1 MRQQRRGGASTTA
14 SLTTLLAHRKA
25 REAVGVLLTAVALLT
40 LVSLASYDPA
50 DPSFLHSGIPGGP
63 IRNGAGW
70 LGAYLAGALFGLA
83 GAVALLVPAGL
94 LWLGVRAFVTP
105 RPVRFPLL
113 PGTGAT
119 LGILSLTLLLALLQ
133 QEASWRGLKGEP
145 LGGILGGELL
155 RFLQPV
161 LGRLGLALAAAT
173 ALALAAILCS
183 RLSLLALPLTLADA
197 AGRALQQA
205 RALLHSARA
214 ALAARRDRRAATRA
228 IAPPASAP
236 VAPPPAQAVLTE
248 GPPLAPPRGPEPA
261 EPTAPLPVPRDP
273 EAPQENLPFGV
284 SEARYGPPPLSLLD
298 PPAPAAAGPTA
309 EEHQRNAEILVKTL
323 RDFGVETRVA
333 DVSPGPVI
341 TRYEVEPGPGIKI
354 NRIVGLADDLA
365 LALKAMSVRVV
376 APIPGKAVVGVEI
389 PNQNRARVSLREI
402 LGTAEFAALASPLP
416 LALGKDIAGNPV
428 VADLAQMPHLL
439 IAGATGSGKSV
450 CLNGLILSILFS
462 TPPTDVQFLLID
474 PKRVELSIFNGIPH
488 LLDRV
493 VVEAREAAKK
503 LQLVI
508 AEMERRYRVF
518 AEVGARNLGAY
529 NQWAV
534 AAPPPEGPE
543 GEEAAG
549 PLPHLVVVVDELAD
563 LMLVAAH
570 EVENAVARLAQMARA
585 VGIHLIVATQRP
597 SVDVITGVIKANFPA
612 RLSFQ
617 VSSKV
622 DSRTILDVNG
632 AEQLLGSGDMLF
644 LPPASSKPIRIH
656 GCFVSE
662 MEIRRV
668 VKFLSR
674 FEHPGTPPLPPA
686 PAGVER
692 EGASAADDP
701 LYEQAKEL
709 VIQTHQASISMLQRR
724 LRVGFNRAARL
735 LDQMERDGIVSPM
748 DGPRPRE
755 VLVKPA
761 EP

>member
-1 MRQQRRGGASTTA
+1 MSRRRRGGASATA
-14 SLTTLLAHRKA
+14 SITPLLAHRRA
-25 REAVGVLLTAVALLT
+25 REALGVLLVAAALLT

-50 DPSFLHSGIPGGP
+50 DPSFLHSGVPGTP
-63 IRNGAGW
+63 VRNGAGW
-70 LGAYLAGALFGLA
+70 IGAHLAGALFGLG
-83 GAVALLVPAGL
+83 GAVALLLPPGL
-94 LWLGVRAFVTP
+94 LLLGVRAFVNA
-105 RPVRFPLL
+105 RPVRLAML
-113 PGTGAT
+113 PTAGAA
-119 LGILSLTLLLALLQ
+119 LGILSLTLLLTLVQ
-133 QEASWRGLKGEP
+133 QEALLPGLKGEP
-145 LGGILGGELL
+145 LGGVLGAELVRYL
-155 RFLQPV
+155 RPV
-161 LGRLGLALAAAT
+161 LGRVGLTLVAGT
-173 ALALAAILCS
+173 ALALASILCT

-197 AGRALQQA
+197 AGRGAHRA
-205 RALLHSARA
+205 RGLLAAARA
-214 ALAARRDRRAATRA
+214 ALTAGRRRRDAAEVA
-228 IAPPASAP
+228 APPA
-236 VAPPPAQAVLTE
+236 
-248 GPPLAPPRGPEPA
+248 PPLAASPPATAGPGGEAPPRPAEAPEPA
-261 EPTAPLPVPRDP
+261 EPTTPLPVPRSL
-273 EAPQENLPFGV
+273 EAPQETLPFFAPEV
-284 SEARYGPPPLSLLD
+284 RYAPPPISLLD
-298 PPAPAAAGPTA
+298 PPEPVAAGPSA

-376 APIPGKAVVGVEI
+376 APVPGKAVVGVEI

-402 LGTAEFAALASPLP
+402 LGSAEFAALASSLP
-416 LALGKDIAGNPV
+416 LALGKDIAGNPM

-439 IAGATGSGKSV
+439 VAGTTGSGKSV

-493 VVEAREAAKK
+493 VVEPREAAKK

-508 AEMERRYRVF
+508 AEMERRYRAF
-518 AEVGARNLGAY
+518 AEVGARNLTAY
-529 NQWAV
+529 NQWV
-534 AAPPPEGPE
+534 ATVPAPE
-543 GEEAAG
+543 GEEAPA

-644 LPPASSKPIRIH
+644 LPPASSKPVRIH

-674 FEHPGTPPLPPA
+674 FEHPATAPLPQ
-686 PAGVER
+686 AGPEVER
-692 EGASAADDP
+692 EGAPAADDA
-701 LYEQAKEL
+701 LYGQAKEL
-709 VIQTHQASISMLQRR
+709 VIQTRQASISLLQRR

-735 LDQMERDGIVSPM
+735 LDQMERDGIVTPM

>member
-1 MRQQRRGGASTTA
+1 MSRQRRGGVVTA
-14 SLTTLLAHRKA
+14 NLTAILAHRKG
-25 REAVGVLLTAVALLT
+25 REALGVLLVAAALFTLL
-40 LVSLASYDPA
+40 SLASYDPA
-50 DPSFLHSGIPGGP
+50 DPSFFHSGLPGASV
-63 IRNGAGW
+63 RNAAGRIGAH
-70 LGAYLAGALFGLA
+70 LAGALFGLA
-83 GAVALLVPAGL
+83 GAVALVLPPGL
-94 LWLGVRAFVTP
+94 LLLGVRAFTRP
-105 RPVRFPLL
+105 GPVRFSPL
-113 PGTGAT
+113 GTTGAA
-119 LGILSLTLLLALLQ
+119 LGILSLCLLLALLQ
-133 QEASWRGLKGEP
+133 REVSLPVLSGEP
-145 LGGILGGELL
+145 LGG
-155 RFLQPV
+155 V
-161 LGRLGLALAAAT
+161 LGQELRRLLTPLLGRVGLTLVAVT
-173 ALALAAILCS
+173 ALALASVLVS
-183 RLSLLALPLTLADA
+183 RLSLVALPLRLAEA
-197 AGRALQQA
+197 AA
-205 RALLHSARA
+205 RAVRSGRRLLEVARA
-214 ALAARRDRRAATRA
+214 VRPPRRPGRMPAEGPVPPPP
-228 IAPPASAP
+228 APPPLRAEAAPEVPPIPAPRLEP
-236 VAPPPAQAVLTE
+236 VAPPP
-248 GPPLAPPRGPEPA
+248 PI
-261 EPTAPLPVPRDP
+261 PVPRAH
-273 EAPQENLPFGV
+273 EAPQEILPFIGPEV
-284 SEARYGPPPLSLLD
+284 RYTPPPLSLLD
-298 PPAPAAAGPTA
+298 PPEPAAAGPSA

-402 LGTAEFAALASPLP
+402 LGTPEFAALGSPLA
-416 LALGKDIAGNPV
+416 LALGKDIAGNPM

-439 IAGATGSGKSV
+439 VAGATGSGKSV

-462 TPPTDVQFLLID
+462 TPPADVQILLID
-474 PKRVELSIFNGIPH
+474 PKRVELSLFNGIPH

-493 VVEAREAAKK
+493 IVEAREAAKK

-508 AEMERRYRVF
+508 AEMERRYRIF
-518 AEVGARNLGAY
+518 AEVGARNLSAY
-529 NQWAV
+529 NQWAAG
-534 AAPPPEGPE
+534 AAVPE
-543 GEEAAG
+543 GEEAPG
-549 PLPHLVVVVDELAD
+549 RLPHLVVVVDELAD

-570 EVENAVARLAQMARA
+570 DVENAVARLAQMARA

-612 RLSFQ
+612 RISFQ

-644 LPPASSKPIRIH
+644 LPPASSKPVRIH
-656 GCFVSE
+656 GGFVSE
-662 MEIRRV
+662 VEIRRV

-674 FEHPGTPPLPPA
+674 FEHPATPSLPAA
-686 PAGVER
+686 PAEAER
-692 EGASAADDP
+692 EAASAAEDP

-755 VLVKPA
+755 VLVKPV

>member
-1 MRQQRRGGASTTA
+1 M
-14 SLTTLLAHRKA
+14 
-25 REAVGVLLTAVALLT
+25 ALL
-40 LVSLASYDPA
+40 LP
-50 DPSFLHSGIPGGP
+50 P
-63 IRNGAGW
+63 
-70 LGAYLAGALFGLA
+70 
-83 GAVALLVPAGL
+83 GL
-94 LWLGVRAFVTP
+94 LLLGVRAFVNA
-105 RPVRFPLL
+105 RPVRLAML
-113 PGTGAT
+113 PAAGAA
-119 LGILSLTLLLALLQ
+119 LGVLSLTLLLTLVQ
-133 QEASWRGLKGEP
+133 QEALLPGLTGEP
-145 LGGILGGELL
+145 LGGVLGAELVRYL
-155 RFLQPV
+155 RPV
-161 LGRLGLALAAAT
+161 LGRLGLTLVAGT
-173 ALALAAILCS
+173 ALALASILCT

-197 AGRALQQA
+197 AGRGVRSA
-205 RALLHSARA
+205 RGLLAAARA
-214 ALAARRDRRAATRA
+214 ALTAGRRRRDAAEVATRP
-228 IAPPASAP
+228 APPLAAS
-236 VAPPPAQAVLTE
+236 PPAQTLPS
-248 GPPLAPPRGPEPA
+248 GPAPPVPAGAPEPA
-261 EPTAPLPVPRDP
+261 EPTTPLPVPRSL
-273 EAPQENLPFGV
+273 EAPQETLPFIAPEV
-284 SEARYGPPPLSLLD
+284 RYAPPPASLLD
-298 PPAPAAAGPTA
+298 PPEPVAAGPSA

-402 LGTAEFAALASPLP
+402 LGSAEFAALASPLP
-416 LALGKDIAGNPV
+416 LALGKDIAGNPM

-439 IAGATGSGKSV
+439 VAGTTGSGKSV

-493 VVEAREAAKK
+493 VVEPREAAKK

-508 AEMERRYRVF
+508 AEMERRYRAF
-518 AEVGARNLGAY
+518 AEVGARNLAAY
-529 NQWAV
+529 NQWV
-534 AAPPPEGPE
+534 ATVPAPE
-543 GEEAAG
+543 GEEAPA
-549 PLPHLVVVVDELAD
+549 PLPHLVLVVDELAD

-644 LPPASSKPIRIH
+644 LPPASSKPVRIH

-674 FEHPGTPPLPPA
+674 FEHPPMAPLPQ
-686 PAGVER
+686 AGPEVER
-692 EGASAADDP
+692 EGVSAADDP
-701 LYEQAKEL
+701 LYGQAKEL

-755 VLVKPA
+755 VLLKPA

>member
-1 MRQQRRGGASTTA
+1 MSRQRRGGASATA
-14 SLTTLLAHRKA
+14 SLTMLLAHRKA
-25 REAVGVLLTAVALLT
+25 REALGVLLVAASLLT

-50 DPSFLHSGIPGGP
+50 DPSFLHSGVPGVP
-63 IRNGAGW
+63 VRNGVGW
-70 LGAYLAGALFGLA
+70 IGAHLAGALFGLA
-83 GAVALLVPAGL
+83 GAVALLLPPAL
-94 LWLGVRAFVTP
+94 LLLGVRAFVGP
-105 RPVRFPLL
+105 HPIRFAPL
-113 PGTGAT
+113 PTAGAT
-119 LGILSLTLLLALLQ
+119 LGILGLSLLSALIQ
-133 QEASWRGLKGEP
+133 HEAPLSGLKGEP
-145 LGGILGGELL
+145 LGGVLGSELL
-155 RFLQPV
+155 RLLQPV
-161 LGRLGLALAAAT
+161 LGRLGLTLVAGT
-173 ALALAAILCS
+173 ALALASILCT

-197 AGRALQQA
+197 GGRAARSA
-205 RALLHSARA
+205 RALLARARA
-214 ALAARRDRRAATRA
+214 ARAARQRLRTAATVA
-228 IAPPASAP
+228 
-236 VAPPPAQAVLTE
+236 APPPAQPAPGGEAPAVPT
-248 GPPLAPPRGPEPA
+248 AAPEPA
-261 EPTAPLPVPRDP
+261 EPTIPLPVPRGL
-273 EAPQENLPFGV
+273 ETLQETLPFV
-284 SEARYGPPPLSLLD
+284 APEARYAPPPLSLLD
-298 PPAPAAAGPTA
+298 PPEPAAAGPSA

-376 APIPGKAVVGVEI
+376 APIPGKALVGVEI

-402 LGTAEFAALASPLP
+402 LATAEFAALASPLP
-416 LALGKDIAGNPV
+416 LALGKDIAGNPM

-450 CLNGLILSILFS
+450 CLNGLILSILVS
-462 TPPTDVQFLLID
+462 SPPTDVQFLLID

-493 VVEAREAAKK
+493 VVEPREAAKK

-518 AEVGARNLGAY
+518 AEVGARNLAAY
-529 NQWAV
+529 NQWAATV
-534 AAPPPEGPE
+534 AAPE
-543 GEEAAG
+543 GEEAPV
-549 PLPHLVVVVDELAD
+549 PLPYLLVVVDELAD

-570 EVENAVARLAQMARA
+570 EVENAVTRLAQMARA

-686 PAGVER
+686 PPEVER

-701 LYEQAKEL
+701 LYGQAKEL

-755 VLVKPA
+755 VLVKPV

>member
-1 MRQQRRGGASTTA
+1 
-14 SLTTLLAHRKA
+14 
-25 REAVGVLLTAVALLT
+25 LTAA
-40 LVSLASYDPA
+40 
-50 DPSFLHSGIPGGP
+50 
-63 IRNGAGW
+63 
-70 LGAYLAGALFGLA
+70 
-83 GAVALLVPAGL
+83 
-94 LWLGVRAFVTP
+94 
-105 RPVRFPLL
+105 
-113 PGTGAT
+113 
-119 LGILSLTLLLALLQ
+119 
-133 QEASWRGLKGEP
+133 
-145 LGGILGGELL
+145 
-155 RFLQPV
+155 
-161 LGRLGLALAAAT
+161 
-173 ALALAAILCS
+173 
-183 RLSLLALPLTLADA
+183 
-197 AGRALQQA
+197 
-205 RALLHSARA
+205 
-214 ALAARRDRRAATRA
+214 
-228 IAPPASAP
+228 
-236 VAPPPAQAVLTE
+236 
-248 GPPLAPPRGPEPA
+248 PEPA
-261 EPTAPLPVPRDP
+261 EPTTPLPVPRGL
-273 EAPQENLPFGV
+273 ETLQETLPFV
-284 SEARYGPPPLSLLD
+284 AREARYAPPPLSLLD
-298 PPAPAAAGPTA
+298 PPEPAAAGPSA

-402 LGTAEFAALASPLP
+402 LATAEFAALASPLP
-416 LALGKDIAGNPV
+416 LALGKDIAGNPM

-450 CLNGLILSILFS
+450 CLNGLILSILVS
-462 TPPTDVQFLLID
+462 SPPTDVQFLLID

-493 VVEAREAAKK
+493 VVEPREAAKK

-518 AEVGARNLGAY
+518 AEVGARNLAAY

-534 AAPPPEGPE
+534 TVAAPE
-543 GEEAAG
+543 GEEAPV
-549 PLPHLVVVVDELAD
+549 PLPYLLVVVDELAD

-570 EVENAVARLAQMARA
+570 EVENAVTRLAQMARA

-612 RLSFQ
+612 RISFQ

-674 FEHPGTPPLPPA
+674 FEHPATASLPPSPPEA
-686 PAGVER
+686 ER

-701 LYEQAKEL
+701 LYAQAKEL

>member
-1 MRQQRRGGASTTA
+1 
-14 SLTTLLAHRKA
+14 
-25 REAVGVLLTAVALLT
+25 VGVLLTAVALLI
-40 LVSLASYDPA
+40 LVSLAFYDPA

-83 GAVALLVPAGL
+83 GAVALLVPPGL

-105 RPVRFPLL
+105 RPLRFPLL
-113 PGTGAT
+113 PGAGAT

-161 LGRLGLALAAAT
+161 LGRLGLGLAAAT
-173 ALALAAILCS
+173 ALALAGILCS

-197 AGRALQQA
+197 GGRALVQA

-214 ALAARRDRRAATRA
+214 ALSARRHRRAATRA
-228 IAPPASAP
+228 LTPAAVTP
-236 VAPPPAQAVLTE
+236 VAPPSAQAVLTE
-248 GPPLAPPRGPEPA
+248 GPPPVPPRVPEPA

-273 EAPQENLPFGV
+273 EAPQEILPFVV

-402 LGTAEFAALASPLP
+402 LATAEFAALASPLP

-493 VVEAREAAKK
+493 VVETREAAKK

-534 AAPPPEGPE
+534 AAPPPER
-543 GEEAAG
+543 EEAAG
-549 PLPHLVVVVDELAD
+549 PLPQLVVVVDELAD

-674 FEHPGTPPLPPA
+674 FEHPGTPPLPQA

-692 EGASAADDP
+692 EGASAADDS

-755 VLVKPA
+755 VLVKPV

>member
-1 MRQQRRGGASTTA
+1 MSRQHRGGASATA
-14 SLTTLLAHRKA
+14 SLTTLLVHRKA
-25 REAVGVLLTAVALLT
+25 REALGVLLVAASLLT

-50 DPSFLHSGIPGGP
+50 DPSFLHSGVPGVP
-63 IRNGAGW
+63 VRNGVGW
-70 LGAYLAGALFGLA
+70 IGAHLAGALFGLA
-83 GAVALLVPAGL
+83 GAVALLLPPAL
-94 LWLGVRAFVTP
+94 LLLGVRAFVGP
-105 RPVRFPLL
+105 HPIRFAPL
-113 PGTGAT
+113 PTAGAT
-119 LGILSLTLLLALLQ
+119 LGILGLSLLSALIQ
-133 QEASWRGLKGEP
+133 HEAPLSGLKGEP
-145 LGGILGGELL
+145 LGGVLGSELL
-155 RFLQPV
+155 RLLQPV
-161 LGRLGLALAAAT
+161 LGRLGLTLVAGT
-173 ALALAAILCS
+173 ALALASILCT

-197 AGRALQQA
+197 GGRAARSA
-205 RALLHSARA
+205 RALLARA
-214 ALAARRDRRAATRA
+214 RATLTARRPAATVA
-228 IAPPASAP
+228 
-236 VAPPPAQAVLTE
+236 APPPAQAVPGGET
-248 GPPLAPPRGPEPA
+248 PAVPTAAPEPA
-261 EPTAPLPVPRDP
+261 EPTTPLPVSRGL
-273 EAPQENLPFGV
+273 ETLQETLPFV
-284 SEARYGPPPLSLLD
+284 APEARYAPPPLSLLD
-298 PPAPAAAGPTA
+298 PPEPAAAGPSA

-376 APIPGKAVVGVEI
+376 APIPGKALVGVEI

-402 LGTAEFAALASPLP
+402 LATAEFAALASPLP
-416 LALGKDIAGNPV
+416 LALGKDIAGNPM

-450 CLNGLILSILFS
+450 CLNGLILSILVS
-462 TPPTDVQFLLID
+462 SPPTDVQFLLID

-493 VVEAREAAKK
+493 VVEPREAAKK

-518 AEVGARNLGAY
+518 AEVGARNLAAY
-529 NQWAV
+529 NQWAATV
-534 AAPPPEGPE
+534 AAPE
-543 GEEAAG
+543 GEEAPV
-549 PLPHLVVVVDELAD
+549 PLPYLLVVVDELAD

-570 EVENAVARLAQMARA
+570 EVENAVTRLAQMARA

-686 PAGVER
+686 PPEAER
-692 EGASAADDP
+692 EGVSAADDP
-701 LYEQAKEL
+701 LYAQAKEL

-755 VLVKPA
+755 VLVKPT

>member
-1 MRQQRRGGASTTA
+1 VSRQRRGGASATA

-25 REAVGVLLTAVALLT
+25 REALGVLLVAASLLT

-50 DPSFLHSGIPGGP
+50 DPSFLHSGVPSVP
-63 IRNGAGW
+63 VRNGAGW
-70 LGAYLAGALFGLA
+70 IGAHLAAALFGLA
-83 GAVALLVPAGL
+83 GAVALLLPPAL
-94 LWLGVRAFVTP
+94 LLQGVRAFVSP
-105 RPVRFPLL
+105 RPIRFALL
-113 PGTGAT
+113 PAAGAT
-119 LGILSLTLLLALLQ
+119 LGILGLSLLLALIQ
-133 QEASWRGLKGEP
+133 QGASLSGLKGEP

-155 RFLQPV
+155 RLLQPV
-161 LGRLGLALAAAT
+161 LGRLGLTLVAGT
-173 ALALAAILCS
+173 ALALASILCT
-183 RLSLLALPLTLADA
+183 RLSLLALPLTLADVV
-197 AGRALQQA
+197 GRGVQG
-205 RALLHSARA
+205 ARA
-214 ALAARRDRRAATRA
+214 ALEAARAALTARRPPAGAAT
-228 IAPPASAP
+228 PPTYALE
-236 VAPPPAQAVLTE
+236 APPPSPGGEATAVPT
-248 GPPLAPPRGPEPA
+248 AAPA
-261 EPTAPLPVPRDP
+261 EPTTPLPVPRGL
-273 EAPQENLPFGV
+273 ETLQETLPFV
-284 SEARYGPPPLSLLD
+284 APEARYAPPSLSLLD
-298 PPAPAAAGPTA
+298 PPEPAAAGPSA

-402 LGTAEFAALASPLP
+402 LATAEFAALASPLP
-416 LALGKDIAGNPV
+416 LALGKDIAGNPM

-450 CLNGLILSILFS
+450 CLNGLILSILVS
-462 TPPTDVQFLLID
+462 SPPTDVQFLLID

-493 VVEAREAAKK
+493 VVEPREAAKK

-518 AEVGARNLGAY
+518 AEVGARNLAAY
-529 NQWAV
+529 NQWAATV
-534 AAPPPEGPE
+534 AAPE
-543 GEEAAG
+543 GEEAPV
-549 PLPHLVVVVDELAD
+549 PLPYLLVVVDELAD

-570 EVENAVARLAQMARA
+570 EVENAVTRLAQMARA

-612 RLSFQ
+612 RISFQ

-674 FEHPGTPPLPPA
+674 FEHPATASLPPSPPGA
-686 PAGVER
+686 ER

-701 LYEQAKEL
+701 LYAQAKEL

>member
-1 MRQQRRGGASTTA
+1 MSRQRLGGVSATA

-25 REAVGVLLTAVALLT
+25 REALGVLLVAASLLT

-50 DPSFLHSGIPGGP
+50 DPSFLHSGVPGVP
-63 IRNGAGW
+63 VRNGAGW
-70 LGAYLAGALFGLA
+70 IGAHLAAALFGLA
-83 GAVALLVPAGL
+83 GAVALLLPPAL
-94 LWLGVRAFVTP
+94 LLLGVRAFVSP
-105 RPVRFPLL
+105 RPIRFAPL
-113 PGTGAT
+113 PAAGAT
-119 LGILSLTLLLALLQ
+119 LGILSLSLLLALIQ
-133 QEASWRGLKGEP
+133 REALLPGLKGEP

-155 RFLQPV
+155 RLLQPV
-161 LGRLGLALAAAT
+161 LGRLGLTLVAGT
-173 ALALAAILCS
+173 ALALASILCT
-183 RLSLLALPLTLADA
+183 RLSLLALPLTLADLV
-197 AGRALQQA
+197 GRGVQGA
-205 RALLHSARA
+205 RAVLEAARA
-214 ALAARRDRRAATRA
+214 ALTARRPAATVA
-228 IAPPASAP
+228 
-236 VAPPPAQAVLTE
+236 APPPAQPAPGGEAPAVPT
-248 GPPLAPPRGPEPA
+248 AAPEPA
-261 EPTAPLPVPRDP
+261 EPTTPLPVPRGL
-273 EAPQENLPFGV
+273 ETLQETLPFV
-284 SEARYGPPPLSLLD
+284 AREARYAPPPLSLLD
-298 PPAPAAAGPTA
+298 PPEPAAAGPSA

-402 LGTAEFAALASPLP
+402 LATAEFAALASPLP
-416 LALGKDIAGNPV
+416 LALGKDIAGNPM

-450 CLNGLILSILFS
+450 CLNGLILSILVS
-462 TPPTDVQFLLID
+462 SPPTDVQFLLID

-493 VVEAREAAKK
+493 VVEPREAAKK

-518 AEVGARNLGAY
+518 AEVGARNLAAY
-529 NQWAV
+529 NQWAATV
-534 AAPPPEGPE
+534 AAPE
-543 GEEAAG
+543 GEEAPV
-549 PLPHLVVVVDELAD
+549 PLPYLLVVVDELAD

-570 EVENAVARLAQMARA
+570 EVENAVTRLAQMARA

-612 RLSFQ
+612 RISFQ

-644 LPPASSKPIRIH
+644 LPPASSKPVRIH

-674 FEHPGTPPLPPA
+674 FEHPATAPLPPSPPEA
-686 PAGVER
+686 ER
-692 EGASAADDP
+692 EGVSAADDP
-701 LYEQAKEL
+701 LYGQAREL

-735 LDQMERDGIVSPM
+735 LDQMERDGIVTPM

>member
-1 MRQQRRGGASTTA
+1 A
-14 SLTTLLAHRKA
+14 
-25 REAVGVLLTAVALLT
+25 
-40 LVSLASYDPA
+40 
-50 DPSFLHSGIPGGP
+50 
-63 IRNGAGW
+63 
-70 LGAYLAGALFGLA
+70 
-83 GAVALLVPAGL
+83 
-94 LWLGVRAFVTP
+94 
-105 RPVRFPLL
+105 
-113 PGTGAT
+113 
-119 LGILSLTLLLALLQ
+119 
-133 QEASWRGLKGEP
+133 
-145 LGGILGGELL
+145 
-155 RFLQPV
+155 
-161 LGRLGLALAAAT
+161 
-173 ALALAAILCS
+173 
-183 RLSLLALPLTLADA
+183 
-197 AGRALQQA
+197 
-205 RALLHSARA
+205 
-214 ALAARRDRRAATRA
+214 
-228 IAPPASAP
+228 
-236 VAPPPAQAVLTE
+236 APPPAQAVPGGET
-248 GPPLAPPRGPEPA
+248 PAVPTAAPEPA
-261 EPTAPLPVPRDP
+261 EPTTPLPVSRGL
-273 EAPQENLPFGV
+273 ETLQETLPFV
-284 SEARYGPPPLSLLD
+284 APEARYAPPPLSLLD
-298 PPAPAAAGPTA
+298 PPEPAAAGPSA

-376 APIPGKAVVGVEI
+376 APIPGKALVGVEI

-402 LGTAEFAALASPLP
+402 LATAEFAALASPLP
-416 LALGKDIAGNPV
+416 LALGKDIAGNPM

-450 CLNGLILSILFS
+450 CLNGLILSILVS
-462 TPPTDVQFLLID
+462 SPPTDVQFLLID

-493 VVEAREAAKK
+493 VVEPREAAKK

-518 AEVGARNLGAY
+518 AEVGARNLAAY
-529 NQWAV
+529 NQWAATV
-534 AAPPPEGPE
+534 AAPE
-543 GEEAAG
+543 GEEAPV
-549 PLPHLVVVVDELAD
+549 PLPYLLVVVDELAD

-570 EVENAVARLAQMARA
+570 EVENAVTRLAQMARA

-686 PAGVER
+686 PPEAER
-692 EGASAADDP
+692 EGVSAADDP
-701 LYEQAKEL
+701 LYAQAKEL

-755 VLVKPA
+755 VLVKPT

>member
-1 MRQQRRGGASTTA
+1 MSRQRRGGASATA

-25 REAVGVLLTAVALLT
+25 REALGVLLVAASLLT

-50 DPSFLHSGIPGGP
+50 DPSFLHSGVPGVP
-63 IRNGAGW
+63 VRNGAGW
-70 LGAYLAGALFGLA
+70 IGAHLAAALFGLA
-83 GAVALLVPAGL
+83 GAVALLLPPAL
-94 LWLGVRAFVTP
+94 LLLGVRAFVSP
-105 RPVRFPLL
+105 RPIRFAPL
-113 PGTGAT
+113 PAAGAT
-119 LGILSLTLLLALLQ
+119 LGILSFTLLVALIQREALLP
-133 QEASWRGLKGEP
+133 GLKGEP

-155 RFLQPV
+155 RLLQPV
-161 LGRLGLALAAAT
+161 LGRLGLTLVAGT
-173 ALALAAILCS
+173 ALALASILCT
-183 RLSLLALPLTLADA
+183 RLSLLALPLTLANVV
-197 AGRALQQA
+197 GRGVQGA
-205 RALLHSARA
+205 RAVLEAARA
-214 ALAARRDRRAATRA
+214 ALTARRPPAGAATPPTPVLEA
-228 IAPPASAP
+228 AQPAPGGEAP
-236 VAPPPAQAVLTE
+236 AVLT
-248 GPPLAPPRGPEPA
+248 AAPEPA
-261 EPTAPLPVPRDP
+261 EPTTPLPVPRGL
-273 EAPQENLPFGV
+273 ETLQETLPFV
-284 SEARYGPPPLSLLD
+284 AREARYAPPPLSLLD
-298 PPAPAAAGPTA
+298 PPEPAAAGPSA

-402 LGTAEFAALASPLP
+402 LATAEFAALASPLP
-416 LALGKDIAGNPV
+416 LALGKDIAGNPM

-450 CLNGLILSILFS
+450 CLNGLILSILVS
-462 TPPTDVQFLLID
+462 SPPTDVQFLLID

-493 VVEAREAAKK
+493 VVEPREAAKK

-518 AEVGARNLGAY
+518 AEVGARNLAAY

-534 AAPPPEGPE
+534 TVAAPE
-543 GEEAAG
+543 GEEAPV
-549 PLPHLVVVVDELAD
+549 PLPYLLVVVDELAD

-570 EVENAVARLAQMARA
+570 EVENAVTRLAQMARA

-612 RLSFQ
+612 RISFQ

-674 FEHPGTPPLPPA
+674 FEHPATASLPPSPPEA
-686 PAGVER
+686 ER

-701 LYEQAKEL
+701 LYAQAKEL

>member
-1 MRQQRRGGASTTA
+1 MSRQRRGGASATA
-14 SLTTLLAHRKA
+14 SLTMLLAHRKA
-25 REAVGVLLTAVALLT
+25 REALGVLLVAASLLT

-50 DPSFLHSGIPGGP
+50 DPSFLHSGVPGVP
-63 IRNGAGW
+63 VRNGVGW
-70 LGAYLAGALFGLA
+70 IGAHLAGALFGLA
-83 GAVALLVPAGL
+83 GAVALLLPPAL
-94 LWLGVRAFVTP
+94 LLLGVRAFVGP
-105 RPVRFPLL
+105 HPIRFAPL
-113 PGTGAT
+113 PTAGAT
-119 LGILSLTLLLALLQ
+119 LGILGLSLLSALIQ
-133 QEASWRGLKGEP
+133 HEAPLSGLKGEP
-145 LGGILGGELL
+145 LGGVLGSELL
-155 RFLQPV
+155 RLLQPV
-161 LGRLGLALAAAT
+161 LGRLGLTLVAGT
-173 ALALAAILCS
+173 ALALASILCT

-197 AGRALQQA
+197 GGRAARSA
-205 RALLHSARA
+205 RALLARARA
-214 ALAARRDRRAATRA
+214 ARAARQRLRTAATVA
-228 IAPPASAP
+228 
-236 VAPPPAQAVLTE
+236 APPPAQPAPGGEAPAVPT
-248 GPPLAPPRGPEPA
+248 AAPEPA
-261 EPTAPLPVPRDP
+261 EPTTPLPVPRGL
-273 EAPQENLPFGV
+273 ETLQETLPFV
-284 SEARYGPPPLSLLD
+284 APEARYAPPPLSLLD
-298 PPAPAAAGPTA
+298 PPEPAAAGPSA

-376 APIPGKAVVGVEI
+376 APIPGKALVGVEI

-402 LGTAEFAALASPLP
+402 LATAEFAALASPLP
-416 LALGKDIAGNPV
+416 LALGKDIAGNPM

-450 CLNGLILSILFS
+450 CLNGLILSILVS
-462 TPPTDVQFLLID
+462 SPPTDVQFLLID

-493 VVEAREAAKK
+493 VVEPREAAKK

-518 AEVGARNLGAY
+518 AEVGARNLAAY
-529 NQWAV
+529 NQWAATV
-534 AAPPPEGPE
+534 AAPE
-543 GEEAAG
+543 GEEAPV
-549 PLPHLVVVVDELAD
+549 PLPYLLVVVDELAD

-570 EVENAVARLAQMARA
+570 EVENAVTRLAQMARA

-686 PAGVER
+686 PPEVER

-701 LYEQAKEL
+701 LYGQAKEL

-755 VLVKPA
+755 VLVKPV

>member
-1 MRQQRRGGASTTA
+1 MSRQRRGGASATA

-25 REAVGVLLTAVALLT
+25 REALGVLLVAASLFT

-50 DPSFLHSGIPGGP
+50 DPSFLPSGVPSVP
-63 IRNGAGW
+63 VRNGAGW
-70 LGAYLAGALFGLA
+70 IGAHLAAALFGLA
-83 GAVALLVPAGL
+83 GAVALLLPPAL
-94 LWLGVRAFVTP
+94 LLRGVRAFVSP
-105 RPVRFPLL
+105 RPIRFAPL
-113 PGTGAT
+113 PAAGAT
-119 LGILSLTLLLALLQ
+119 LGILSLSLLLALIQ
-133 QEASWRGLKGEP
+133 REALLPGLKGEP

-155 RFLQPV
+155 RLLQPV
-161 LGRLGLALAAAT
+161 LGRLGLTLVAGT
-173 ALALAAILCS
+173 ALALASILCT
-183 RLSLLALPLTLADA
+183 RLSLLALPLTLADVVGRGVQGSRA
-197 AGRALQQA
+197 ALEA
-205 RALLHSARA
+205 ARA
-214 ALAARRDRRAATRA
+214 ALTARRPPAGAAT
-228 IAPPASAP
+228 PLTPALE
-236 VAPPPAQAVLTE
+236 APPPAQPAPGGEAQAVPT
-248 GPPLAPPRGPEPA
+248 AAPEPA
-261 EPTAPLPVPRDP
+261 EPTTPLPVPRGL
-273 EAPQENLPFGV
+273 ETLQETLPFV
-284 SEARYGPPPLSLLD
+284 APEARYAPPSLSLLD
-298 PPAPAAAGPTA
+298 PPEPAAAGPSA

-402 LGTAEFAALASPLP
+402 LATAEFAALASPLP
-416 LALGKDIAGNPV
+416 LALGKDIAGNPM

-450 CLNGLILSILFS
+450 CLNGLILSILVS
-462 TPPTDVQFLLID
+462 SPPTDVQFLLID

-493 VVEAREAAKK
+493 VVEPREAAKK

-518 AEVGARNLGAY
+518 AEVGARNLAAY
-529 NQWAV
+529 NQWAATV
-534 AAPPPEGPE
+534 AAPE
-543 GEEAAG
+543 GEEAPV
-549 PLPHLVVVVDELAD
+549 PLPYLLVVVDELAD

-570 EVENAVARLAQMARA
+570 EVENAVTRLAQMARA

-612 RLSFQ
+612 RISFQ

-662 MEIRRV
+662 REIRRV
-668 VKFLSR
+668 VQFLSR
-674 FEHPGTPPLPPA
+674 FEHPATASLPPSPPGA
-686 PAGVER
+686 ER

-701 LYEQAKEL
+701 LYAQAKEL